1 MEHLSAESLRSPRRA
16 FQQLYQREEKIIM
29 NTYELTVILRNN
41 EVEALIERVKEIL
54 KKHGTVILS
63 ENSPGNKKLAYQ
75 IERENEAYYLFMN
88 ADISPDSVKKII
100 SEFRL
105 NSDILRYLFVKIKKA
120 AVA

>member
-1 MEHLSAESLRSPRRA
+1 
-16 FQQLYQREEKIIM
+16 M

-41 EVEALIERVKEIL
+41 EVEPLIERVKEIL

-63 ENSPGNKKLAYQ
+63 ENSPGIKRLSYQ
-75 IERENEAYYLFMN
+75 IERENEAYYFFLN
-88 ADISPDSVKKII
+88 AEISPDSVKKII